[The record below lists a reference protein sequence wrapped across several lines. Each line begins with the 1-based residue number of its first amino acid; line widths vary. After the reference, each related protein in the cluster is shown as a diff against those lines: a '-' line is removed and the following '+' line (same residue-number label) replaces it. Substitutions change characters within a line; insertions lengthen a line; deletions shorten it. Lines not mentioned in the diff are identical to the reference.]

1 MKKNKNELNANEE
14 IIEVK
19 DLQRINQFAEDLLSQ
34 NTLNEI
40 VWKVTNNV
48 VSLFQLEDCV
58 LYLLNEGH
66 LIKKAGSYNG
76 KSNNEEVLKFVK
88 TLKIGEG
95 IAGQVAL
102 NQKSIIIQD
111 TSLVDDYIVDGQVR
125 LSEMAVPLIHED
137 QLIGVLD
144 SEHSERNFFNDTHL
158 RIFEKLAALAT
169 SKIIQT
175 RHIEKLL
182 TRQLHMDL
190 IYNNSYDLIF
200 LMGVEPNSVFRCLSI
215 NQSYL
220 NMIGLTWEET
230 IDKTIDEI
238 WGEEKADFF
247 KINYKQAIESK
258 LPRTYEV
265 VYGHID
271 PPIIAET
278 TITPI
283 FDAHGICINLSGI
296 SRDIT
301 KSKQAEET
309 LLESEKRYRTL
320 FENSLDGIYKSTPE
334 GKFVNVNPALVK
346 MLGYNFEQDLLE
358 IDIKTQ
364 LYISPQDRLSIVS
377 EGIEQFIL
385 KKKDGSVLHIED
397 HSYYEHNDHGEI
409 IYHHGIMR
417 DITAKIE
424 KQKELEI
431 LLKVTEEQNGRLQNF
446 AHIVSHNI
454 RSHSSNMTSLV
465 RFLELSQDEYEKSK
479 LFGMLKTST
488 EKLEDTIQ
496 NLSEIITVNQG
507 MNKSLEQRNLYDE
520 INNVLKVI
528 SGDIREKKIAVVIE
542 MPYDIKVNIIPA
554 YLDSILLNILSNA
567 IKYGSI
573 ERKSK
578 VLINAKREHNVII
591 LSISDN
597 GIGIDLKKNADKI
610 FGMYETF
617 HDNKDARGF
626 GLYITK
632 NQIEAMNGKI
642 EVESEVGE
650 GTTFKIYFNEKN

>member
-1 MKKNKNELNANEE
+1 MKDNRSELPANKE

-48 VSLFQLEDCV
+48 VSLFQFEDCV

-76 KSNNEEVLKFVK
+76 KSNNEELLNIVK

-111 TSLVDDYIVDGQVR
+111 TSLVDDYIVDGQAR
-125 LSEMAVPLIHED
+125 LSEIAVPLIHEG

-144 SEHSERNFFNDTHL
+144 SEHSERNFFNDSHL
-158 RIFEKLAALAT
+158 QIFEKLASLAT
-169 SKIIQT
+169 TKIIQT

-190 IYNNSYDLIF
+190 IYNNSNDLIF
-200 LMGVEPNSVFRCLSI
+200 LMGVEPNYVFRCLSV
-215 NQSYL
+215 NQAYL

-238 WGEEKADFF
+238 WGEKKAYFF

-265 VYGHID
+265 VYDHID

-283 FDAHGICINLSGI
+283 FDAHGIGINLSGI

-334 GKFVNVNPALVK
+334 GRFVNVNPAFVE
-346 MLGYNFEQDLLE
+346 MLGYNSEQELLD

-364 LYISPQDRLSIVS
+364 LYFAIEDRIIMASHEEDQYS
-377 EGIEQFIL
+377 L
-385 KKKDGSVLHIED
+385 KKKDGSVLWVED
-397 HSYYEHNDHGEI
+397 HSYYEYDDQDVI
-409 IYHHGIMR
+409 IYHHGILR
-417 DITAKIE
+417 DVSAKIE
-424 KQKELEI
+424 KQKEMEV

-465 RFLELSQDEYEKSK
+465 RFLDLSQDEYEKSK

-507 MNKSLEQRNLYDE
+507 VNKSREQRNLYDE
-520 INNVLKVI
+520 INNVLKVL
-528 SGDIREKKIAVVIE
+528 SGDIREKKIAVVIDMSYE
-542 MPYDIKVNIIPA
+542 IEVNIVPA

-578 VLINAKREHNVII
+578 VLINAKKKENFII
-591 LSISDN
+591 LSIADN
-597 GIGIDLKKNADKI
+597 GIGIDLKKNANKI

-642 EVESEVGE
+642 EVASEVGE
-650 GTTFKIYFNEKN
+650 GTTFRIFFNEED